1 MWWWLGYIKPP
12 FSLHSASIY
21 PLVILCFT
29 SILPPF
35 CLHSQVSADPQSY
48 GPNGEFS
55 STAGHIVTAEQ
66 VGLYGQAAV
75 VAVQSGY
82 GTEEEGECGL
92 DLYGSSAWPYVA
104 VHGNFWL
111 EELWKKQKR
120 PPFSR
125 FYGRLSLSISP
136 LQAPQALRPCSLPSE
151 RRATLTLPH
160 PPTVQ
165 LVVFL
170 LLQLVETKNTKF
182 NLIRF

>member
-1 MWWWLGYIKPP
+1 M
-12 FSLHSASIY
+12 
-21 PLVILCFT
+21 
-29 SILPPF
+29 
-35 CLHSQVSADPQSY
+35 
-48 GPNGEFS
+48 
-55 STAGHIVTAEQ
+55 TAEQ

-125 FYGRLSLSISP
+125 FYGVLTHSDPCCIYY
-136 LQAPQALRPCSLPSE
+136 ALYRP
-151 RRATLTLPH
+151 
-160 PPTVQ
+160 
-165 LVVFL
+165 
-170 LLQLVETKNTKF
+170 
-182 NLIRF
+182 